1 MSQTTNCD
9 PSPGEETR
17 VGVTPIIEPVSQAFV
32 TAIGAALM
40 QSRQLAPML
49 QECAAATCAY
59 LPVDLTRIWLLNEA
73 ENQLD
78 LWASAGLFTHL
89 DGPFARIP
97 VGNLLI
103 GRVAQEQRPFF
114 TNDLLAHVHPDNR
127 AWVHREQITA
137 FAGFPL
143 VAAGRLLGVLAL
155 FARNPLGEPVTD
167 ALSAAVEAIA
177 RGVAYRRAED
187 ALYASV
193 QEFQY
198 RFGQDQ
204 APPPEPDSLATQ
216 LAARQ
221 QAEKALR
228 VDRARLRALLGALP
242 DLIFVFDRNGVYLD
256 CLAGQDDEL
265 VIPRSEFAGESVYT
279 VLPPSVADR
288 IAAAIARV
296 ASQHTVERVEY
307 ELEIGGDLRHR
318 EARLALCSDDQVL
331 MTVRDITERKK
342 AELALRESEA
352 RFRHMADNAPVMI
365 WVTDQSGACTYLNR
379 RWCEFTGTELAD
391 NLGWGWLD
399 CVHPDDR
406 QHATAEFASAHAR
419 QAPVRLEYRLR
430 RQDGEYGWALD
441 SALPRFDEEGLYQG
455 YIGSVIDIS
464 ERRRWEEALAES
476 NRRYRAIFETA
487 NAGIALTDGDGTIL
501 EVNEAFAQ
509 MLGYRPDD
517 LVGVHFLTITHP
529 DERADEIQYVQ
540 RARMDRGSASRPW
553 FEKRYLHR
561 DGSTVW
567 VRLAVQL
574 LRNDAGQP
582 WLMTAVV
589 QNITDVKQL
598 ETQLRQAQKMEAIG
612 RLAGGLA
619 HDFNNLLTVINGYS
633 DLLVRQMHL
642 ADPMRPRVEQIRA
655 AGERAAGLTRQ
666 LLAFSRRQVIAPTVF
681 DLNVLVADLEKMLS
695 RLVGEH
701 IQVSAVLSPQ
711 PSPIK
716 ADPSQMEQVLL
727 NLVANARD
735 AMPDG
740 GRLTITT
747 ANVQLHP
754 QDINRYPSLATGP
767 YVMLTVAD
775 TGHGMDAETQAHIF
789 EPFFTTKGAGKG
801 TGLGLATTYGIIQQN
816 GGVIDLFSE
825 VGRGAIFKVLLPATA
840 EPLPQ
845 PAPATN
851 GDRTQA
857 ANAETILLVE
867 DDDQIRNLAYAAL
880 TATGYTV
887 LPAANGEAA
896 LRVVTEHAGQIDLL
910 VSDVVMPGMNG
921 RQLSDHLLAMRPGLK
936 VLFVS
941 GYPAAELAPR
951 GILAP
956 GITLLPKPYTPD
968 ILQAKVREMLDQ

>member
-1 MSQTTNCD
+1 
-9 PSPGEETR
+9 
-17 VGVTPIIEPVSQAFV
+17 
-32 TAIGAALM
+32 
-40 QSRQLAPML
+40 
-49 QECAAATCAY
+49 
-59 LPVDLTRIWLLNEA
+59 
-73 ENQLD
+73 
-78 LWASAGLFTHL
+78 
-89 DGPFARIP
+89 
-97 VGNLLI
+97 
-103 GRVAQEQRPFF
+103 
-114 TNDLLAHVHPDNR
+114 
-127 AWVHREQITA
+127 
-137 FAGFPL
+137 
-143 VAAGRLLGVLAL
+143 
-155 FARNPLGEPVTD
+155 
-167 ALSAAVEAIA
+167 
-177 RGVAYRRAED
+177 
-187 ALYASV
+187 
-193 QEFQY
+193 
-198 RFGQDQ
+198 
-204 APPPEPDSLATQ
+204 
-216 LAARQ
+216 
-221 QAEKALR
+221 
-228 VDRARLRALLGALP
+228 
-242 DLIFVFDRNGVYLD
+242 
-256 CLAGQDDEL
+256 
-265 VIPRSEFAGESVYT
+265 
-279 VLPPSVADR
+279 
-288 IAAAIARV
+288 
-296 ASQHTVERVEY
+296 
-307 ELEIGGDLRHR
+307 
-318 EARLALCSDDQVL
+318 
-331 MTVRDITERKK
+331 
-342 AELALRESEA
+342 
-352 RFRHMADNAPVMI
+352 
-365 WVTDQSGACTYLNR
+365 
-379 RWCEFTGTELAD
+379 
-391 NLGWGWLD
+391 
-399 CVHPDDR
+399 
-406 QHATAEFASAHAR
+406 
-419 QAPVRLEYRLR
+419 
-430 RQDGEYGWALD
+430 
-441 SALPRFDEEGLYQG
+441 
-455 YIGSVIDIS
+455 IS
-464 ERRRWEEALAES
+464 ERRRWEEALAERESMLRTLGDNLPNGFLYQLVTGPHGPERYTHVSAGVERVTGIHPNTLLRDPTALLAQLPAEDVERFARLTSQAMTTGATLDIQFQRRVRSGELRWSHLRAAHRPPLPDGRMIWDGLVLDITDLKQAEQALNES

-529 DERADEIQYVQ
+529 DERANEMQHVQ
-540 RARMDRGSASRPW
+540 RARTEDGGALRPW

-574 LRNDAGQP
+574 LRNDTGQP

-633 DLLVRQMHL
+633 DLLVRQMHP

-666 LLAFSRRQVIAPTVF
+666 LLAFGRRQVIAPSVF

-701 IQVSAVLSPQ
+701 IHVSAVLSPA
-711 PSPIK
+711 PGPIK

-735 AMPDG
+735 AMPEG

-747 ANVQLHP
+747 ANVQLSSN
-754 QDINRYPSLATGP
+754 DINRYPSLAAGL

-816 GGVIDLFSE
+816 GGVIDLYSE
-825 VGRGAIFKVLLPATA
+825 VGRGAIFKVLLPATD
-840 EPLPQ
+840 EQLPQ
-845 PAPATN
+845 PPPATN
-851 GDRTQA
+851 GDRAQA

-867 DDDQIRNLAYAAL
+867 DDDQIRDLACAAL
-880 TATGYTV
+880 TANGYTV
-887 LPAANGEAA
+887 LPAANGQAA
-896 LRVVTEHAGQIDLL
+896 LRVVAEHAGPIDLL

-921 RQLSDHLLAMRPGLK
+921 RQLSDRLLAMRPDLK